1 MFSLSSPNAIHSSP
15 TGNPQLPW
23 PANSWGNR
31 MLLVA
36 LASAVVLFFVLYTPA
51 MASEESAA
59 ETAAFFDQAYATSP
73 DSNKS
78 KANKTKSHKDLERRH
93 TIEGS
98 AERFRL
104 YVSFPS
110 LGHPVIDANLRLWA
124 LQQVSLF
131 TQGLE
136 EVADSSARFS
146 LLITY
151 QAFTDSPRCN
161 TVVFFIAT
169 ETGDS
174 GTQHGMATFT
184 FDLKTG
190 NTLTLQD
197 FFEKPNALVPY
208 LSAFTYE
215 ALSKQPWSNES
226 PDLLV
231 AGTAP
236 EASNFAFFSIDPL
249 GLTLHFPENQVAD
262 ASFGPQS
269 VMVPLNKLMEFG
281 PRFEFWDKPETT
293 KARAKR

>member
-1 MFSLSSPNAIHSSP
+1 MFNLFSLRAIHPSP
-15 TGNPQLPW
+15 VGCPRHLR
-23 PANSWGNR
+23 PASAGGSR
-31 MLLVA
+31 MLAVA
-36 LASAVVLFFVLYTPA
+36 LASAVVHFFVLCSPA
-51 MASEESAA
+51 LATEESAA
-59 ETAAFFDQAYATSP
+59 DTAAFFDQVYATSP
-73 DSNKS
+73 DGNKG
-78 KANKTKSHKDLERRH
+78 KAGKTKNHKDLERRH

-136 EVADSSARFS
+136 EVTDTTARFS

-161 TVVFFIAT
+161 TVIFFIAT

-190 NTLTLQD
+190 NTLKLQD
-197 FFEKPNALVPY
+197 FFEKPNALVPF
-208 LSAFTYE
+208 LSAFAYE

-236 EASNFAFFSIDPL
+236 EAANFAFFSIDPL
-249 GLTLHFPENQVAD
+249 GLTLHFPENQVAQ

-269 VMVPLNKLMEFG
+269 VMVPLNQLMEFG
-281 PRFEFWDKPETT
+281 PRFEFWDKPEAI

>member
-1 MFSLSSPNAIHSSP
+1 MFSRFRPKALPPSPAKCPRHLGDAS
-15 TGNPQLPW
+15 
-23 PANSWGNR
+23 AWGSR
-31 MLLVA
+31 MLAVTLTSALVHVFVQCSPA
-36 LASAVVLFFVLYTPA
+36 LAT
-51 MASEESAA
+51 EESAA
-59 ETAAFFDQAYATSP
+59 NTAAFFDQAYATSP
-73 DSNKS
+73 DGSKGKAGKS
-78 KANKTKSHKDLERRH
+78 KNHKDLERRH

-136 EVADSSARFS
+136 EVTDSSARFS

-151 QAFTDSPRCN
+151 QAFTESPRCN

-190 NTLTLQD
+190 NLLKLQD
-197 FFEKPNALVPY
+197 FFEKPNALVPF
-208 LSAFTYE
+208 LSAFAYE

-236 EASNFAFFSIDPL
+236 EAPNFAFFSIDPL
-249 GLTLHFPENQVAD
+249 GLTLHFPENQVAE

-269 VMVPLNKLMEFG
+269 VMVPLNQLMEFG
-281 PRFEFWDKPETT
+281 PKFEFWDKPEVT

>member
-1 MFSLSSPNAIHSSP
+1 MFSLFSLSALPPSPAVC
-15 TGNPQLPW
+15 PW
-23 PANSWGNR
+23 CLRSACSWGSR
-31 MLLVA
+31 ILVVA
-36 LASAVVLFFVLYTPA
+36 LASAVVHLFMLYSPA
-51 MASEESAA
+51 LATEDSAA
-59 ETAAFFDQAYATSP
+59 DTAAFFDQVYATSP
-73 DSNKS
+73 DGNKG
-78 KANKTKSHKDLERRH
+78 KAGKIKSHKDLERRH

-136 EVADSSARFS
+136 EVADNSARFS

-161 TVVFFIAT
+161 SVVFFIAT
-169 ETGDS
+169 ETGAS

-190 NTLTLQD
+190 NILKLQD
-197 FFEKPNALVPY
+197 FFEKPNALVPF
-208 LSAFTYE
+208 LSAFAYE
-215 ALSKQPWSNES
+215 ALSKQPWSNKS

-236 EASNFAFFSIDPL
+236 EAANFAFFSIDHL
-249 GLTLHFPENQVAD
+249 GLTLHFPENQVAE

-281 PRFEFWDKPETT
+281 PRFEFWDKPEAI
-293 KARAKR
+293 KARVKR